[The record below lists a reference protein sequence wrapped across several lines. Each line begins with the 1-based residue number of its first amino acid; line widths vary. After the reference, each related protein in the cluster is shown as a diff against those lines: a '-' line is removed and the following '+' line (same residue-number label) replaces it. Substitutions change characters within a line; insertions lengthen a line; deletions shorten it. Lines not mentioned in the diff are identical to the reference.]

1 MSAELKLPT
10 RILLVLN
17 PSIVSVMTKGS
28 LWGCFTPL
36 VSSLLK
42 DISWFV
48 RLCLNGGIMWTLFT
62 YLWHAFLKD
71 LNDPHVNGPLVIVF
85 ISPITFCGGWNG
97 WSLSLNKDSC
107 WLLLPFLNLLGSPFF
122 TYFYHFP
129 FRINSSI
136 CSFRSR
142 QSSV

>member
-1 MSAELKLPT
+1 MSAELLLST

-17 PSIVSVMTKGS
+17 PLIVSVMTKGS

-36 VSSLLK
+36 VSSLLN
-42 DISWFV
+42 DISWFM

-62 YLWHAFLKD
+62 CLWHAFLKD
-71 LNDPHVNGPLVIVF
+71 LNDPHVNGPPVIVF

-97 WSLSLNKDSC
+97 WSSSLNEDSC

-122 TYFYHFP
+122 TYFYNFP
-129 FRINSSI
+129 FRINSFI